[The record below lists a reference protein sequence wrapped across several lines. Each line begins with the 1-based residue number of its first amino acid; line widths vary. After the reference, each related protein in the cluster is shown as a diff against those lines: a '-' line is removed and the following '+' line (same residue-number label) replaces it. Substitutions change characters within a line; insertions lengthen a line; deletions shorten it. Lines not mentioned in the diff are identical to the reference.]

1 MHQGGAEAMVVEH
14 VRHAGAGVESLVV
27 ALNRGGPALEA
38 AAAAGARALTLDKAA
53 GAGGRWGAVE
63 TLARLI
69 RREGVHL
76 VNGHNPTGGLYA
88 SLAALR
94 SGIPAVRTEHSTH
107 FPGRHSPI
115 YPTVEPLTTFITR
128 RIICVCEAVRSSHA
142 SRMPWARDRFVT
154 IPNGIS
160 PPPPGRSRDVVRA
173 ELDLLESDRLI
184 LAVGS
189 LTRQKD
195 HADLIEAFQRVARRA
210 SGVHLAIAG
219 EGPLRTALERQV
231 NDAGLTDRVRLLG
244 ARSDAVDLI
253 AAADAFALASVREGL
268 SITLLEAMRAGCPVV
283 ATRVGG
289 SPEAIEHGA
298 SGWIVEP
305 RDPRALSEAL
315 LELLGDPVHA
325 AECARA
331 ARQRWRERFTAER
344 MVADTE
350 ELYQEVLSGR
360 GERIGPPKSVR
371 TTATERA
378 S

>member
-1 MHQGGAEAMVVEH
+1 
-14 VRHAGAGVESLVV
+14 
-27 ALNRGGPALEA
+27 
-38 AAAAGARALTLDKAA
+38 
-53 GAGGRWGAVE
+53 
-63 TLARLI
+63 
-69 RREGVHL
+69 
-76 VNGHNPTGGLYA
+76 
-88 SLAALR
+88 
-94 SGIPAVRTEHSTH
+94 
-107 FPGRHSPI
+107 
-115 YPTVEPLTTFITR
+115 
-128 RIICVCEAVRSSHA
+128 
-142 SRMPWARDRFVT
+142 MPWARDRFVT

-160 PPPPGRSRDVVRA
+160 PPPPGRSRAVVRA
-173 ELDLLESDRLI
+173 ELDLLDSDRLI

-195 HADLIEAFQRVARRA
+195 HAVLIEAFQRVARRA

-231 NDAGLTDRVRLLG
+231 NDAGLTDRVHLLG

-325 AECARA
+325 AECARS
-331 ARQRWRERFTAER
+331 ARQCWQERFTAER

-371 TTATERA
+371 ATAAERA